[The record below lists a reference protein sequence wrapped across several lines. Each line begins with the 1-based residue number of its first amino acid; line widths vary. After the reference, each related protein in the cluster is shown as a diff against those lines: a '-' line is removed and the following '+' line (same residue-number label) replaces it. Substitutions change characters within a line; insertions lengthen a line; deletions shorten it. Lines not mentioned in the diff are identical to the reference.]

1 MKTLRLL
8 MFRSVNE
15 VLCFLGVAV
24 PADDGVF
31 RCGWSVG
38 GFSARFL
45 VVFDIFDVRAD
56 AVAVM
61 GLEGR

>member
-1 MKTLRLL
+1 MK
-8 MFRSVNE
+8 S
-15 VLCFLGVAV
+15 CFLGVAV

-31 RCGWSVG
+31 RCGWLVG

-45 VVFDIFDVRAD
+45 VVFDIFDVRPD

>member
-1 MKTLRLL
+1 M
-8 MFRSVNE
+8 
-15 VLCFLGVAV
+15 V

-38 GFSARFL
+38 RFSARFL
-45 VVFDIFDVRAD
+45 VVFDIFDVRPD

-61 GLEGR
+61 GLDGR